1 MFYHWL
7 IGLVG
12 SIFEIDFLE
21 IAAVVV
27 VVDVDAVVRRKVR
40 RRVGRR
46 VVAVA
51 VVRN

>member
-21 IAAVVV
+21 IAVVV
-27 VVDVDAVVRRKVR
+27 VVDVDAVVRREVR

>member
-21 IAAVVV
+21 IAAVV